1 MGHDLQGIVSFLY
14 RFCMAKDTDMPIQKR
29 KAGKMVSEN
38 PIMSSSILAC
48 ISQWGTFSVRE
59 CR

>member
-1 MGHDLQGIVSFLY
+1 MGHDLQGVVSLFVPVLY
-14 RFCMAKDTDMPIQKR
+14 GKDTDMPIQKR